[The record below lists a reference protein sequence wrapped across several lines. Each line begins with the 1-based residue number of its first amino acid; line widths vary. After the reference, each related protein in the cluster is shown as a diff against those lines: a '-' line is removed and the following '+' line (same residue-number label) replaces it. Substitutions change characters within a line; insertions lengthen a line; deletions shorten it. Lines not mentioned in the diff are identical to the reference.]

1 MLWKSHLCWVVV
13 GKEVK
18 DVVDAEPPFRLF
30 AGHHLGQG
38 ADVHD
43 HGVGGVTDELG
54 DNQFMAKTWRASSG
68 AESGPFLTSG
78 LADSRGSELQW
89 QCLWETLY
97 DG

>member
-1 MLWKSHLCWVVV
+1 M

-30 AGHHLGQG
+30 AGHHLRQG
-38 ADVHD
+38 DDVHN
-43 HGVGGVTDELG
+43 HGDQTMVVVSQMNLVIMTMVVVVNSVIL
-54 DNQFMAKTWRASSG
+54 MAKTWRASSG

-89 QCLWETLY
+89 QCL
-97 DG
+97 